1 MPTSDTIGSQELAL
15 RHQFSDQ
22 EQQKDASSMGM
33 WLFLATEVMFFGG
46 MFCAYLIYRAA
57 HPDAFMAGSL
67 ALNVWLGALN
77 TVVLIG
83 SSLTMALAVR
93 CAQLGQRKPLVGWL
107 LATILLGLVF
117 LGIKADEY
125 HEKWEKGHI
134 PGPNF
139 NFDSSKEEATKDHP
153 ELRPASKNVEMYF
166 SLYFAMTGMHA
177 LHMIIG
183 VGLMSV
189 LAWLSWKGMF
199 GRDYYSP
206 IEYAGL
212 YWHFVDLVWIYLFPL
227 LYLIGRRH
235 IF

>member
-1 MPTSDTIGSQELAL
+1 LPTSEMVGSQELAL
-15 RHQFSDQ
+15 RHQFVDS

-33 WLFLATEVMFFGG
+33 WLFLVTEIMFFGG
-46 MFCAYLIYRAA
+46 MFTAYLIYRAG
-57 HPDAFMAGSL
+57 HPGAFMAGSL
-67 ALNVWLGALN
+67 ALDVKLGAFN

-107 LATILLGLVF
+107 IATILLGATF
-117 LGIKADEY
+117 LGVKAVEY
-125 HEKWEKGHI
+125 HEKWEKHHV
-134 PGPNF
+134 PGPTFNF
-139 NFDSSKEEATKDHP
+139 NTATEEATKDHP
-153 ELRPASKNVEMYF
+153 EAQAASNEVAMYF

-183 VGLMSV
+183 IGLMSV
-189 LAWLSWKGMF
+189 LTWLSWKGMF

-235 IF
+235 TF